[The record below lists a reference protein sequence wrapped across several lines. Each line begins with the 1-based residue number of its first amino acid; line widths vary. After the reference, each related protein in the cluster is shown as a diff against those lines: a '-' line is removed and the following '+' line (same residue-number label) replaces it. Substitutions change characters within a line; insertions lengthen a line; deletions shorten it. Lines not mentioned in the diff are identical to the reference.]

1 MAKHNKQSEELTG
14 IDNLN
19 ESLTSFGTRMEKNK
33 GLIGWIV
40 LGVVVVAVAVFG
52 FIFFNNRSNSDS
64 ARKYSGLEVKIEEQ
78 VQKAQPAAQDSLRN
92 ALWVKEL
99 KALAESEKGKAGGNL
114 ANLNLAGR
122 YYQDGKYKEALAC
135 IEGAKIDE
143 PIMKGQIL
151 VLKGDCYVGLKQYPQ
166 AIEAYDAAVAASD
179 KTPDTAV
186 RALAKKALVLDAQKK
201 YADAKAVY
209 ELMLK
214 DYPMEASTQGINP
227 EAYIARENARL
238 GK

>member
-1 MAKHNKQSEELTG
+1 MADKHNHTQEATG

-19 ESLTSFGTRMEKNK
+19 ESLTSFGSKMEQNK
-33 GLIGWIV
+33 GKIGWIV
-40 LGVVVVAVAVFG
+40 LAVIVVAVAVFG
-52 FIFFNNRSNSDS
+52 FVFFNNRSNDES

-78 VQKAQPAAQDSLRN
+78 VQKAAPAAQDSLRN
-92 ALWVKEL
+92 ALWIKEL
-99 KALAESEKGKAGGNL
+99 QALATSEKGKPGATL
-114 ANLNLAGR
+114 ANINLAGR
-122 YYQDGKYKEALAC
+122 YYDEAKYKEALAA
-135 IEGAKIDE
+135 IEAADIDE

-166 AIEAYDAAVAASD
+166 AIEAYDAAISASGN
-179 KTPDTAV
+179 TPDTAV
-186 RALAKKALVLDAQKK
+186 RAMAKKALVLDAQKK

-214 DYPMEASTQGINP
+214 DYAMEAANQGINP